1 MAKVLI
7 DTVETL
13 PKKTLVGYCSILDS
27 RDVGL
32 VYELLWYK
40 FLERLTFT
48 TIPEGRDLY
57 GVCANLNYNSGFFE
71 YWTAVEVHEDDLV
84 PWDLVEIPLDA
95 GTYGMRVEKPDNMLP
110 KVYGELIYGWEA
122 PSDYILNWRRPFFE
136 IYQPDWANRQAVKI
150 AVPLNVALITAELR
164 AGLRSG
170 QASDDRPS
178 QIWSSPSP

>member
-1 MAKVLI
+1 MARIMI
-7 DTVETL
+7 DAVETL
-13 PKKTLVGYCSILDS
+13 PTKNLVGYCSILDS
-27 RDVGL
+27 RGVALYYD
-32 VYELLWYK
+32 LLWYK
-40 FLERLTFT
+40 FVERLRFT
-48 TIPEGRDLY
+48 DLSPDRGLY
-57 GVCANLNYNSGFFE
+57 GVCANLSPGGFFE
-71 YWTAVEVHEDDLV
+71 YWTSGEVHEVDLV
-84 PWDLVEIPLDA
+84 PWDVVEIPLDA